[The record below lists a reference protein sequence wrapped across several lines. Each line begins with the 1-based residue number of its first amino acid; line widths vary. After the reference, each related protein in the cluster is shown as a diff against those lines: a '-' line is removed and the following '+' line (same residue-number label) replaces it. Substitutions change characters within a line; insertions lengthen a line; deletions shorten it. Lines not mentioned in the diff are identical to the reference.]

1 MKLVLLSL
9 RTTNYNINSN
19 REERSSELE
28 FVDEAREQART
39 RMMEYQRR
47 IRKVFDKHVAPR
59 HFQPSDLMLRKV
71 EATVKQ
77 IGKLDPAWEGPFR
90 VVHSS
95 HNGAYKLE
103 IMDGKEIPRTWNAIH
118 LCNFFYLEFVIY
130 RS

>member
-1 MKLVLLSL
+1 MKLVLPSL

-19 REERSSELE
+19 REERSNELE

-59 HFQPSDLMLRKV
+59 HFQSGDLMLKKV
-71 EATVKQ
+71 EAAVKQ
-77 IGKLDPAWEGPFR
+77 IGNLDPAWEGPFR

-103 IMDGKEIPRTWNAIH
+103 TMDGKEIPRTWNAIH
-118 LCNFFYLEFVIY
+118 LCNFFT
-130 RS
+130 